1 MHTECGGG
9 SALGETLCP
18 SGDIAHYIGH
28 NVLGVGTVA
37 VSERPG
43 YPGRRHTRTWYAY
56 GWKKN
61 LVPPPN
67 RRALDWSVV
76 LTVGIGA
83 WARLDYVAF
92 DAQLQKAYFVTTLYD
107 IIMYVCV

>member
-1 MHTECGGG
+1 MSWGWEQWQFQSGQVTRAGDTHARGMLMGG
-9 SALGETLCP
+9 
-18 SGDIAHYIGH
+18 
-28 NVLGVGTVA
+28 
-37 VSERPG
+37 
-43 YPGRRHTRTWYAY
+43 
-56 GWKKN
+56 KKN

-83 WARLDYVAF
+83 WARLDHVAF